1 MTSKFLKKQGQIGFF
16 CVFGLIFGFHYF
28 IINEFV
34 VPFPNWGDDLGFIDQ
49 AKRFSDGEISIVET
63 YYPFHNIV
71 HVCWLIKFFF
81 WIQIKTF
88 GIIDYKLSVQIG
100 QILLIPLIYLYRS
113 YFKIQNWSVIFQISF
128 LFILFSLKG
137 NLDNLVALGLFQ
149 HAITVLCIVFAG
161 YYSIL
166 KKSYFKSFLIT
177 NICLFLNSTE
187 ITGALFMLM
196 IMVLFTNEAK
206 KYFYIVFSLVNIIIY
221 YLGIK
226 HSENL
231 LQLHSPSFYIS
242 FNFLLGILTF
252 VGGLFSNIKV
262 LVLLGIVYLFIVVI
276 AFFNIPGKLK
286 DKFTSNQ
293 FFPIYVFLS
302 IFSIGILI
310 QLGRTDP
317 QHPEIGIFT
326 SIATRFS
333 FYHLSIFCSIFII
346 IVENLKL
353 RVRFLPIFTLIFAIL
368 FYGFNLYKIWPN
380 LKFDSKRVA
389 IDYHNFFNSGE
400 NLFYGSDKNLV
411 NRFINSKVLVAPD
424 SKWINQLKRK
434 GVFNVQKV
442 EVDGTFTNFIGPSTL
457 ATPFLEIELVNQ
469 KRVFAPIQM
478 IDSNLGKFR
487 VSTDWLKSNKFKNIY
502 LLQ

>member
-1 MTSKFLKKQGQIGFF
+1 MTSKLLRKKGNVGFF
-16 CVFGLIFGFHYF
+16 CVFVLLIGFQYF
-28 IINEFV
+28 IISDFV
-34 VPFPNWGDDLGFIDQ
+34 VSFPNGGDDLGFIDK
-49 AKRFSDGEISIVET
+49 AKRFSDGEMSLVDT

-71 HVCWLIKFFF
+71 HVCWIIKFIY

-88 GIIDYKLSVQIG
+88 GIINYKLIVQFG
-100 QILLIPLIYLYRS
+100 QLLFLPLIFLFRS
-113 YFKIQNWSVIFQISF
+113 YFKIQNWSIFLQISF
-128 LFILFSLKG
+128 LFILFSIKG

-149 HAITVLCIVFAG
+149 HTITVLCIVFAG

-196 IMVLFTNEAK
+196 IMVLLTNEPK
-206 KYFYIVFSLVNIIIY
+206 KYFYIGFSIINLITY
-221 YLGIK
+221 YFGIK

-231 LQLHSPSFYIS
+231 LQLHSPSFHIS
-242 FNFLLGILTF
+242 FNFLLGVLTF
-252 VGGLFSNIKV
+252 VGGLFSNIKI
-262 LVLLGIVYLFIVVI
+262 LLFLGIFYLSIVII

-326 SIATRFS
+326 SVASRFS
-333 FYHLSIFCSIFII
+333 FYHLSIFCSVFII
-346 IVENLKL
+346 IVENFKHK
-353 RVRFLPIFTLIFAIL
+353 VRFLPILSLIFAIS
-368 FYGFNLYKIWPN
+368 FYGYNLFKIWPN

-389 IDYHNFFNSGE
+389 IDYYNFFNSGE
-400 NLFYGSDKNLV
+400 NLSYSLDKSLA
-411 NRFINSKVLVAPD
+411 NRIINSKVIATPD
-424 SKWINQLKRK
+424 FKWINQLKRK
-434 GVFNVQKV
+434 RKFNVLKV
-442 EVDGTFTNFIGPSTL
+442 EEDGIFTNLIGPSSL

-487 VSTDWLKSNKFKNIY
+487 VSTDWLKNNRFKKIY